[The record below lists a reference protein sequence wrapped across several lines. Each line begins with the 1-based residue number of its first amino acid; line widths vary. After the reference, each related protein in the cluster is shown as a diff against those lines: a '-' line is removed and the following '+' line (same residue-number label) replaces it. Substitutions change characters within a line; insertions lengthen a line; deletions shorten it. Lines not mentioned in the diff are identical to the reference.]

1 MTVKSAPGTS
11 HLCPS
16 SKRPCA
22 LVCYLYKERVLGV
35 AVLRPTSALSLH
47 LLLNFPGLLA
57 SSLSGRL
64 STLIRRV
71 EMEVGRELSSAD
83 CCALTPGLPW
93 DAQA

>member
-1 MTVKSAPGTS
+1 M
-11 HLCPS
+11 C
-16 SKRPCA
+16 
-22 LVCYLYKERVLGV
+22 
-35 AVLRPTSALSLH
+35 
-47 LLLNFPGLLA
+47 
-57 SSLSGRL
+57 SSLLPLQRKGPWGCCSQTYFSLVPTPVFKFPRAVSFLPIRQGGLVL